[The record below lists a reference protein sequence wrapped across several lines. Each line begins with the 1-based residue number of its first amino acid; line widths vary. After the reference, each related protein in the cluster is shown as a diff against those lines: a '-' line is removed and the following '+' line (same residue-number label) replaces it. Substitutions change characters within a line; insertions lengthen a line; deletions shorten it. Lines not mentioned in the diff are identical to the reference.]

1 MYDITHFTLADM
13 TNCGARLREMSP
25 AATSME
31 QAAGDIVRHLYENLQ
46 GSTGRASVMVRLYKT
61 HAYGDLPEELRDFS
75 RAMMPTEPLLAKT
88 KCLTL
93 LATAGDLPEWNDRH
107 ASRRHRSIPLP
118 SRRAVEQIPM
128 IAQMLQQFGI
138 EISSL
143 VDAEP
148 QVIREMDHKT
158 HRVFYVPDTHI
169 TGPYIPAQAE
179 FVIPYGIKSAL
190 GFGGMLPTGNL
201 FAVILFTRVAI
212 PMETARMFRTIALN
226 VKLNILRFAGGKI
239 FAD

>member
-13 TNCGARLREMSP
+13 TNCGAQLREMSP

-107 ASRRHRSIPLP
+107 ASRRHRSSPLP